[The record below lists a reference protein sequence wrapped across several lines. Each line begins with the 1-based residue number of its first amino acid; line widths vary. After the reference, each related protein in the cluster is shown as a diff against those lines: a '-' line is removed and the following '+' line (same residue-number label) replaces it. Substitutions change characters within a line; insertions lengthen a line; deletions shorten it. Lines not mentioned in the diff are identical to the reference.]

1 MKKLFLV
8 LPLLFLFL
16 GCGSKKKVTL
26 YIPPANSKT
35 HGGVWESRYVE
46 IGIASWYGPGFH
58 GKKTA
63 SGEIYNMYAMT
74 AAHRTLPLGT
84 YVRVTNLENG
94 RSVVVRINDRGPF
107 VAGRVIDLSYSA
119 AKRLGFAEKGTAL
132 VKIVPIGRVNLG
144 KGKFYIQ
151 LGAFKNRKNA
161 IEFKNKISGKVD
173 TLLTIVRVKNYYRVL
188 AGPLTTLKDARKL
201 KNSLSKKG
209 FEGTFIIRL

>member
-1 MKKLFLV
+1 
-8 LPLLFLFL
+8 
-16 GCGSKKKVTL
+16 
-26 YIPPANSKT
+26 
-35 HGGVWESRYVE
+35 
-46 IGIASWYGPGFH
+46 
-58 GKKTA
+58 
-63 SGEIYNMYAMT
+63 MYAMT